1 MQPKLRG
8 HHLICL
14 HFFKGEGYSEEF
26 IENIYNVLQNPK
38 MQVVDGVDDICAKC
52 PYLKNSK
59 CASRE
64 YSDEDIR
71 AQDREALRLLELEPS
86 AIVEWENIAAILPPI
101 LDEWKS
107 MFCGECSYLNVCF
120 G

>member
-1 MQPKLRG
+1 MIPKLRG

-26 IENIYNVLQNPK
+26 IKNIYNVLKNQK
-38 MQVVDGVDDICAKC
+38 MKVADGADDICTKC
-52 PYLKNSK
+52 PNLVEGK

-71 AQDREALRLLELEPS
+71 AQDTEALRLLELEPGM
-86 AIVEWENIAAILPPI
+86 VVGWQNIAEMLPPI
-101 LDEWKS
+101 LDEWRAR
-107 MFCGECSYLNVCF
+107 FCNECKYSKVCF

>member
-1 MQPKLRG
+1 MIPKLRG

-14 HFFKGEGYSEEF
+14 HFFKGEGYSADF
-26 IENIYNVLQNPK
+26 IENIYTVLQNPS
-38 MQVVDGVDDICAKC
+38 MHVVSGADDICAKC
-52 PYLKNSK
+52 PHLKNGN

-71 AQDREALRLLELEPS
+71 AQDREALRLLGLEPG
-86 AIVEWENIAAILPPI
+86 IVVEWENIAAMLPSI
-101 LDEWKS
+101 LDEWGS
-107 MFCGECSYLNVCF
+107 LFCGECGYRKVCF